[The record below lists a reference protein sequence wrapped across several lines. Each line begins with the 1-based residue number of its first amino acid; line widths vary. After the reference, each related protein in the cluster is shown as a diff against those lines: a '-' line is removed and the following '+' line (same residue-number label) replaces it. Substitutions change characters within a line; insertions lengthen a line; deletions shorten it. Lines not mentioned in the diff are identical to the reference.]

1 MTTVNNI
8 STVVIAAIGGG
19 AGANVNDWSME

>member
-8 STVVIAAIGGG
+8 ATIVIAAIGGG
-19 AGANVNDWSME
+19 AGANVNDWGMK